1 VGAPGVAGR
10 AGLACF
16 GFGVGFG
23 AVTTMVG
30 SCVLSGLG
38 AAGLGLAVSPAAG
51 AGVAGAA
58 AAGAS
63 LGDGA
68 VCAKAPAQS
77 DEIRND
83 VEASNRGR
91 NDTDAPCQTNFRDV
105 DVFAQ
110 LAMQTGKLRDVKF
123 IFRQSYWLFCA
134 RKTLAGDWREL
145 ANLV

>member
-1 VGAPGVAGR
+1 
-10 AGLACF
+10 
-16 GFGVGFG
+16 
-23 AVTTMVG
+23 MVG

-110 LAMQTGKLRDVKF
+110 LAMQAGKLRDVKF

>member
-1 VGAPGVAGR
+1 MGAPGVAGR

-23 AVTTMVG
+23 AVTTTVG

-51 AGVAGAA
+51 VGVAGAA

-68 VCAKAPAQS
+68 VCAMAPAQS

-91 NDTDAPCQTNFRDV
+91 NDTDAPRQTNFH

-110 LAMQTGKLRDVKF
+110 LAMQTGSPAT
-123 IFRQSYWLFCA
+123 QSPSSAKATASFAPESRLP
-134 RKTLAGDWREL
+134 R
-145 ANLV
+145 